1 MLNAISNYYSN
12 YANPYAG
19 LNYLQ
24 NLSNLYGS
32 NSLYG
37 TASLTGTTGL
47 NSLYGLQT
55 SSAVNSLSRTEESTK
70 VRLSDLGR
78 VKSALDALNQG
89 LQSLGSKDLVAPYKA
104 VSSDEKVAK
113 STAGNLVSS
122 GNQYLLNVTQLAQ
135 SQTLTSTQ
143 ALADKGTTA
152 LGGGVLTIEVGQTG
166 GSSFVANKSTNVYIN
181 SGSSTLSD
189 IANTINKA
197 NAGVSATVIND
208 NSGYRL
214 QISSNQS
221 GTDNSLRIRVNDN
234 DNTDTNQAGL
244 SQLAFDPF
252 AVSGAGRN
260 LTQSV
265 AASNATFT
273 VNGNNQVTQANNSN
287 SAITGIDLK
296 LIGTGS
302 ARIDV
307 ARDSAAFSASAQ
319 TLVDKYNAYLKASEG
334 ADKFGVGAKL
344 ASQLQNVLSDTSVG
358 FGSNRLSLS
367 DIGIQRDNGT
377 GKLSINQ
384 TSLKQAFATN
394 PDNAAQLLT
403 DVASGLQTIANRNT
417 GSTSELQLSTRQLQ
431 QSLQNIDTQRSLL
444 YNYDEQQVNGLP
456 TDSLTSL
463 LNFLPK
469 FNANSPIARYLSV
482 AGLGG

>member
-12 YANPYAG
+12 YTNPYAG

-37 TASLTGTTGL
+37 TASLTGVAGQ
-47 NSLYGLQT
+47 NSVYGLQ
-55 SSAVNSLSRTEESTK
+55 SGSAINSLSRTEESTK

-78 VKSALDALNQG
+78 VKSALDTLNQG
-89 LQSLGSKDLVAPYKA
+89 LQKLSSKDLVAPYKA
-104 VSSDEKVAK
+104 QSSDEKVAK
-113 STAGNLVSS
+113 STAGNRVSG
-122 GNQYLLNVTQLAQ
+122 GNQYQLNVTQLAQ
-135 SQTLTSTQ
+135 SQTLTSSQ
-143 ALADKGTTA
+143 ALADKGATA
-152 LGGGVLTIEVGQTG
+152 IGGGVLTIEVGQTG
-166 GSSFVANKSTNVYIN
+166 SSSFIASKSTRIYI
-181 SGSSTLSD
+181 SSDSSTLSD

-208 NSGYRL
+208 DSGYRL
-214 QISSNQS
+214 QISSNQT

-234 DNTDTNQAGL
+234 TDTDLAGL

-252 AVSGAGRN
+252 ADSGAGRN

-273 VNGNNQVTQANNSN
+273 INGNNQATQANSSN
-287 SAITGIDLK
+287 SAITGVDLK

-307 ARDSAAFSASAQ
+307 ARDSATFGTAAQ

-344 ASQLQNVLSDTSVG
+344 AGQLRNVLSDTSVG
-358 FGSNRLSLS
+358 LGSSRLSLN
-367 DIGIQRDNGT
+367 DIGIQRDNSS

-394 PDNAAQLLT
+394 PDNAAQL
-403 DVASGLQTIANRNT
+403 VANVATGLQTIANRNS

-431 QSLQNIDTQRSLL
+431 QSLQNIETQRSLL
-444 YNYDEQQVNGLP
+444 YNFDEQQVNGMP
-456 TDSLTSL
+456 ADSLTSL
-463 LNFLPK
+463 LNYLPK

-482 AGLGG
+482 AGLSG